1 MRETRIEGRVSACN
15 PLVTLEIERRVGGRK
30 SGAAKRNEIAMP
42 IVYPTFSTINP
53 IPNTGFNIVSMSALI
68 HRAWRSKIRGRLFNT
83 CVTLFSALFFSRRCK
98 DWITKFVL
106 SIDGETE
113 GEVNL
118 VNFVLEIDI

>member
-53 IPNTGFNIVSMSALI
+53 IPNTGFNIVSMNALI

-98 DWITKFVL
+98 D
-106 SIDGETE
+106 
-113 GEVNL
+113 
-118 VNFVLEIDI
+118 